1 MATFE
6 QHVRARTCTRE
17 EIDHFLDPEKLS
29 WGQFDPEVGY
39 ILGNYLPQDGVDNS
53 STINTVQKKRSP
65 RCIPVRR
72 SVPPH
77 QHLWQQFHPRCTS
90 K

>member
-39 ILGNYLPQDGVDNS
+39 ILGNYLPQDGIDNS
-53 STINTVQKKRSP
+53 STINTVQKTEPAVHPCTPISP
-65 RCIPVRR
+65 AASTPMATASPKV
-72 SVPPH
+72 
-77 QHLWQQFHPRCTS
+77 L